1 VTRRAGSVKPA
12 NTVASSPE
20 FYCVRADPATV
31 NSSFIVFLHDAGPTQ
46 SEAFVQIALSNP
58 GLRRWWVPIL
68 LAVVVPLLF
77 AALPGEPLQI
87 LATDAGP
94 VKHVRTEVEVAPY
107 VLSGRS
113 AQISKLRFSGVRR
126 AGMAAEA
133 SPESG
138 NVAAMRDA
146 VLTAG
151 IAGAPSNAIDSVL
164 GQLQASD
171 ETRLQEPWL
180 AMRLAAMRSE
190 RDPRLAE
197 QVSHWAAI
205 FAARL
210 DELVIPQGT
219 RTNLL
224 ARLAAYE
231 RAVLSVRDALPR
243 QQVDREAA
251 QAAARTAEAALA
263 AADRAS
269 TAK

>member
-1 VTRRAGSVKPA
+1 MSGGPGWL
-12 NTVASSPE
+12 PE
-20 FYCVRADPATV
+20 AC
-31 NSSFIVFLHDAGPTQ
+31 
-46 SEAFVQIALSNP
+46 
-58 GLRRWWVPIL
+58 
-68 LAVVVPLLF
+68 
-77 AALPGEPLQI
+77 
-87 LATDAGP
+87 
-94 VKHVRTEVEVAPY
+94 
-107 VLSGRS
+107 
-113 AQISKLRFSGVRR
+113 
-126 AGMAAEA
+126 
-133 SPESG
+133 PESG

-231 RAVLSVRDALPR
+231 RHHTPACATRCPR